1 VARWHFRI
9 ALAAAFACAPA
20 AALAQA
26 PVEYRLSFPSPGQ
39 GWMQVDV
46 IFADLG
52 AAPLQIRMSRSSP
65 GRYALHE
72 FARNVY
78 DVRVTDGTGA
88 VLAVARP
95 TPSGWD
101 VATHGAEVRVSYKVL
116 DDSLDGTHFAIDATH
131 AHVNMPA
138 ALLWARGLE
147 TRRAVVH
154 FERPPGAAWRVA
166 TQLLPGPDAFTFTAP
181 NLQYLMDSPAEFSEF
196 ALRTFVVPDGAD
208 EATFRIAM
216 HHQGEGADLDAFA
229 RDAETI
235 VGEARLVFGEFPR
248 FDGGTYTFIG
258 DYLPGA
264 RGDAMEHRNSTV
276 LTSGRPLSR
285 PRNWRENVAHEF
297 FHVWNVERI
306 RPKSLEPFNFEDVNV
321 SSDLWLA
328 EGFSDYYAPLILRR
342 SGLMTIDRFAEKMAS
357 VINRV
362 TESPGRAIRTVEE
375 MSQLAPLFDGHVSAA
390 APEDLGRTYLSYY
403 VWGSAI
409 ALSLDLTLRDRT
421 DGRATLD
428 GFMRALWQRFGSP
441 AAVVPGYVER
451 PYVLDDVRT
460 VLGEVS
466 GDTVFAAEFLGQF
479 VQGHEV
485 ADYRQLLAGAGLML
499 RPERPAGRD
508 GRNPR
513 QEIVTFEV
521 AGRELTGMQRRFRTA
536 WLGPSVAADSTD

>member
-1 VARWHFRI
+1 VARWFSRI
-9 ALAAAFACAPA
+9 TLAVAFACAPA

-26 PVEYRLSFPSPGQ
+26 PVDYRLSFPSPEQ

-46 IFADLG
+46 TFTNLPV
-52 AAPLQIRMSRSSP
+52 APLQIRMSRSSP

-78 DVRVTDGTGA
+78 DVRVTDGTGTA
-88 VLAVARP
+88 LTVARP
-95 TPSGWD
+95 TQSGWD
-101 VATHGAEVRVSYKVL
+101 VVDHGAQVRVSYKVSG
-116 DDSLDGTHFAIDATH
+116 DSLDGTHLAIDATH

-147 TRRAVVH
+147 MRQAVVR
-154 FERPPGAAWRVA
+154 FERPRGAAWRVA

-196 ALRTFVVPDGAD
+196 ALRTFTVLDGAD

-216 HHQGEGADLDAFA
+216 HHQGEGADLDGFA

-235 VGEARLVFGEFPR
+235 VREARLVFGEFPR

-285 PRNWRENVAHEF
+285 PRTWRENVAHEF
-297 FHVWNVERI
+297 FHAWNVERI

-342 SGLMTIDRFAEKMAS
+342 AGLMTIDRFAEKMAS

-362 TESPGRAIRTVEE
+362 TQSPGRAIRTAEE
-375 MSQLAPLFDGHVSAA
+375 MSQLAPLFDGHAVADR
-390 APEDLGRTYLSYY
+390 PEDLGRTYLSYY

-409 ALSLDLTLRDRT
+409 ALALDLTLRDRT

-428 GFMRALWQRFGSP
+428 GFMRALWQRFGSSV
-441 AAVVPGYVER
+441 AVVPGYVER
-451 PYVLDDVRT
+451 PYTLDDVRT

-466 GDTVFAAEFLGQF
+466 GDTAFAADFFGQF
-479 VQGHEV
+479 VQGHDV
-485 ADYRQLLAGAGLML
+485 ADYRQLLEGAGLML
-499 RPERPAGRD
+499 RPAGP
-508 GRNPR
+508 GVSAR

-521 AGRELTGMQRRFRTA
+521 AGRQLTERQRRFRTA
-536 WLGPSVAADSTD
+536 WLERRQAD